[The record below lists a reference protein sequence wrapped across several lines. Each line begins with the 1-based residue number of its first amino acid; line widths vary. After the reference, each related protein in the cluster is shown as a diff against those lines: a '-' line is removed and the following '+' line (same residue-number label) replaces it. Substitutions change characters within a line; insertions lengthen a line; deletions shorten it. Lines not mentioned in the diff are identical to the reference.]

1 MIYIKPARGKQP
13 FNSMEVLTHIPEH
26 VTSEWQGAEAELADA
41 AVAALNCCRK
51 YGKGIL
57 TMHLNADMTESIAI
71 KYKGRARMFDALQA
85 LTLWMTVDDAWG
97 FLSSHAGIPVSLRTW
112 EAQVMF

>member
-1 MIYIKPARGKQP
+1 MIYTKPARGKQKY
-13 FNSMEVLTHIPEH
+13 NSMDVLMCIPEH

-41 AVAALNCCRK
+41 AVSALNCCRK
-51 YGKGIL
+51 YSKGIL
-57 TMHLNADMTESIAI
+57 TMHLNADLTESIAI
-71 KYKGRARMFDALQA
+71 KYKDRARLFDALQA
-85 LTLWMTVDDAWG
+85 LTLWMTVDDAWD